1 MARMFSVAF
10 LAVLG
15 SAACMSAEQ
24 ACDGV
29 NCGLVEEEVQGL
41 ELLQVAGRKMNHQA
55 AEHDEN
61 ADHDE
66 DADEMEESEHDKEYE
81 GEIETDEDEITETY
95 EGAAETDEEDDASE
109 NVEEDDSEDVSVPIG
124 KRTAKGKLC
133 KRDRKTSCYSPR
145 GWLGKKTLQQCNDM
159 CAKGEKGCK
168 MFSFGNGQCSLC
180 KRCGRTQYRSGYNI
194 YNKFEIEFPVKNA
207 ICKERHS
214 SQKRLRNAR
223 GCKNRAKK
231 TRAVAFSYKS
241 KQCRTWKKCS
251 ATKKA
256 RGWVLQKTR

>member
-1 MARMFSVAF
+1 MKVFCFFLFISGVAG
-10 LAVLG
+10 LCEADAPSGCKDVL
-15 SAACMSAEQ
+15 Q
-24 ACDGV
+24 ADTDGD
-29 NCGLVEEEVQGL
+29 QAL
-41 ELLQVAGRKMNHQA
+41 ELLQIKSTKDSE
-55 AEHDEN
+55 EH
-61 ADHDE
+61 E
-66 DADEMEESEHDKEYE
+66 DADEMIKEYE
-81 GEIETDEDEITETY
+81 GETETDEDEIIEAD

-124 KRTAKGKLC
+124 KKTGKGKLC

-145 GWLGKKTLQQCNDM
+145 GWLGKKNLQQCNDM
-159 CAKGEKGCK
+159 CAKGMKGCK
-168 MFSFGNGQCSLC
+168 MFFFGNGQCSLC
-180 KRCGRTQYRSGYNI
+180 KRCGKTGYRSGYNI
-194 YNKFEIEFPVKNA
+194 YEKYEIEFPVKNA